1 LSLVDLTAA
10 RLGSPSSRFL
20 HVLEIVVVFT
30 RRLILNAVAFCVT
43 RRNGREQTMI
53 LFHGG
58 WALAYTQCKRMI
70 IETNEAQRG
79 SCGSPFIPGGRT
91 GHAATAAAAGPSRP
105 RRPCLAHTEQNVE
118 ETRATNSRW
127 AWDYPKK
134 CLRPS
139 AIRDYEL
146 ELLRPVGCGQRE
158 RRGAEWTSIARAPD
172 RWWDDGAVGWPPRDD
187 VIPVDGDRRRV
198 VRARK
203 VTRVVECA

>member
-1 LSLVDLTAA
+1 
-10 RLGSPSSRFL
+10 
-20 HVLEIVVVFT
+20 
-30 RRLILNAVAFCVT
+30 
-43 RRNGREQTMI
+43 
-53 LFHGG
+53 
-58 WALAYTQCKRMI
+58 MI